1 MNDTHPE
8 IARLLREHYER
19 MTPQERFLIGVR
31 MFETARAI
39 AMASFPR
46 NLTPA
51 QLRYRLCERL
61 YGSLADEVYPD
72 RRMQIGRRTDTDGRA
87 DG

>member
-8 IARLLREHYER
+8 IARLVRECYAR
-19 MTPQERFLIGVR
+19 MTPQERFLIGVQ

-39 AMASFPR
+39 ATASFPR
-46 NLTPA
+46 GLMPA

-61 YGSLADEVYPD
+61 YGSLADEAYPD
-72 RRMQIGRRTDTDGRA
+72 G
-87 DG
+87 

>member
-8 IARLLREHYER
+8 IARLLRERYER

-39 AMASFPR
+39 ATASFPR
-46 NLTPA
+46 DLTPA

-72 RRMQIGRRTDTDGRA
+72 RRT
-87 DG
+87 

>member
-72 RRMQIGRRTDTDGRA
+72 REM
-87 DG
+87 